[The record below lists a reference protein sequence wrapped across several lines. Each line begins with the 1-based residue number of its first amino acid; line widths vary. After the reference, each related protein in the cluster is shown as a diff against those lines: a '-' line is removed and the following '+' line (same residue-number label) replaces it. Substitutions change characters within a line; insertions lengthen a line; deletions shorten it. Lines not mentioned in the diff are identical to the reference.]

1 MNRLVSSALAIALSA
16 GCLLASSPANAD
28 PLCREGYYLPSSGL
42 LCVPDPNYV
51 APYAAPVA
59 PAPAAPRRSLLD
71 RVLGRNRPAPAAPAP
86 PPAAPAPVAAPPPA
100 QPTPAPSGAA
110 GGNAA
115 SGGGGGVLGPVGPV
129 VSPGTGSGP
138 DSGANGI
145 GLIPGGSHCSPGA
158 VIVILGSNQTCP
170 PPGVYTVPA
179 QPGTVVVTPATPGQ
193 PPTAAQAL
201 IPDYHLPV
209 TH

>member
-1 MNRLVSSALAIALSA
+1 MNRVVGSALAIALSA
-16 GCLLASSPANAD
+16 GCLLASPPANAD

-51 APYAAPVA
+51 APQAAPA
-59 PAPAAPRRSLLD
+59 QPAPRRSLLD

-86 PPAAPAPVAAPPPA
+86 AAPPAAPAPVVAQPPVSPAPAPPPDN
-100 QPTPAPSGAA
+100 SA
-110 GGNAA
+110 GGN
-115 SGGGGGVLGPVGPV
+115 SGGDNGLLGQVGVLPGGG
-129 VSPGTGSGP
+129 T
-138 DSGANGI
+138 
-145 GLIPGGSHCSPGA
+145 CSPGA

-170 PPGVYTVPA
+170 PPGVYTVPT
-179 QPGTVVVTPATPGQ
+179 QPGTVVITRQ